1 MVPELT
7 TLSNAIVPETGHRTP
22 GPDSVT
28 YDPTCDTQ
36 EPEKI
41 TALLMADD
49 RINID
54 PVVSLAAETIFS
66 SYITADHQEKQAPHM
81 IEDMPTD

>member
-22 GPDSVT
+22 GSDSVT

-36 EPEKI
+36 EPEKT
-41 TALLMADD
+41 TALHMADD

-54 PVVSLAAETIFS
+54 PVVSLAAETTF
-66 SYITADHQEKQAPHM
+66 TTDHQEKQAPQI
-81 IEDMPTD
+81 IEDTPTD